1 MKKRKTI
8 LVAGSL
14 NMDLVASARR
24 LPGKG
29 ETVFGDRFATFPG
42 GKGANQ
48 AVAAGKLGADV
59 RMVGCVGKD
68 GFGAQLLESLKK
80 SDVDARFVEQVDNTT
95 GTALITVDAEGSNTI
110 VVIGGANNDC
120 VAAHIERALAAA
132 TEPGLFVLQHEIP
145 SETVEYAIKAA
156 KAKGWTVILNPAPA
170 RTISAEA
177 LALVDILVPNET
189 ELAVLTSMPTDSEEA
204 VKQAVHK
211 LLAQGVGTVLVTMG
225 AKGAICCGAK
235 EEYRVKPYQVQA
247 VDTTAAGDAYI
258 GALATALAEGKPLR
272 DSMDFAS
279 ASAALS
285 VTKEG
290 AQPSLPR
297 RAEVNDFM
305 NKVRLEK

>member
-1 MKKRKTI
+1 MKKRKPI

-14 NMDLVASARR
+14 NMDLVASVRR

-48 AVAAGKLGADV
+48 AVAAGRLGAEV

-68 GFGAQLLESLKK
+68 SFGAQLLESLKS
-80 SDVDARFVEQVDNTT
+80 SDVDARFVELVDNTS
-95 GTALITVDAEGSNTI
+95 GTALITVDAEGANTI

-132 TEPGLFVLQHEIP
+132 GEPGIFVLQHEIP

-156 KAKGWTVILNPAPA
+156 KAKGWMVILNPAPA
-170 RTISAEA
+170 RTLSVEV
-177 LALVDILVPNET
+177 LSLVDILVPNET
-189 ELAVLTSMPTDSEEA
+189 ELSVLTSLPTDSEDA
-204 VKQAVHK
+204 VRQAVYK

-225 AKGAICCGAK
+225 AKGALCCSVK
-235 EEYRVKPYQVQA
+235 EEHKAKPYLVQA

-258 GALATALAEGKPLR
+258 GALATGLAEGKSLR